1 MNGIWLQDDALTFGL
16 TSHVIIYHVF
26 ASVVFTLILVLTLA
40 AVELLHANLLND
52 LSHSFRCSFRAWS
65 WNVSCNCSLSAIRT
79 HRASRILVI
88 CCKIMIEFCMRF
100 QHTLAS
106 LVLFPSITTTI
117 FLSFNQMHILAWILL
132 CLTLVIKTIIDIA
145 IVQSLSVHASLSA
158 IRITDEHSDF
168 LRCYVV
174 ITHVGH
180 SERNVA
186 IVISLGIRAQSI
198 GDELGLVDNDVL
210 VLF

>member
-1 MNGIWLQDDALTFGL
+1 MNGIWLEDDALTFGL
-16 TSHVIIYHVF
+16 TSHVIIDHVF
-26 ASVVFTLILVLTLA
+26 ASVMLTLILVLTLA

-52 LSHSFRCSFRAWS
+52 LSHSFCCSFRAWS

-79 HRASRILVI
+79 HRTSRILVI
-88 CCKIMIEFCMRF
+88 RGKIMIKFRMWF
-100 QHTLAS
+100 QNTLAS
-106 LVLFPSITTTI
+106 LVLFPSISSAI

-132 CLTLVIKTIIDIA
+132 CLTLVIKTVVDIA

-174 ITHVGH
+174 IAHVGH

-186 IVISLGIRAQSI
+186 IVVSLCIGAQSI
-198 GDELGLVDNDVL
+198 GDELWLIDNDVL